1 MKIIKTVLF
10 DKTASREID
19 RAPFAKL
26 SDQYGFELK

>member
-26 SDQYGFELK
+26 SDHYGFELK